1 MKNLCERYLEVLL
14 LDTTFQTVGFQVITI
29 SLLVTDKDKKGK
41 TAALY
46 ILADKI
52 ESAVKQIVKAFKK
65 HNK

>member
-1 MKNLCERYLEVLL
+1 MKNGCERYLEVLL
-14 LDTTFQTVGFQVITI
+14 LDTTFQTAGFQAIAI

-52 ESAVKQIVKAFKK
+52 ESAVK
-65 HNK
+65 